1 MKGSVASILEYL
13 KDSEYLLHFLF
24 IMGYTLNYLVDLDY
38 REERSRKIIETELK
52 KIKPLKRFEHEI
64 PFEALE
70 KLIGVIQKKYNMFIR
85 EIVPDEL
92 ANDKFVIWRCAIMN
106 EKTLEEIKTVY
117 GISMY
122 ELFCK
127 AVLVMFEN
135 KDKVG
140 IRGSYGRN

>member
-1 MKGSVASILEYL
+1 MKGSVASILEYS

-24 IMGYTLNYLVDLDY
+24 IMKYDLNYLVDLDY
-38 REERSRKIIETELK
+38 REERSRKIIEAELK
-52 KIKPLKRFEHEI
+52 KIKPFKKFEHEI

-85 EIVPDEL
+85 EIVPDES
-92 ANDKFVIWRCAIMN
+92 ANEKFMIWRCSIYDLKN
-106 EKTLEEIKTVY
+106 LRLIRNVY

-127 AVLVMFEN
+127 VVLVMFEN
-135 KDKVG
+135 KDVG